1 MFVPA
6 LIWSHITLIIGLLG
20 IAGVSVPGPFTFL
33 WALSFL
39 LYVAQMW
46 FTLSLE
52 KAPTKLYGY
61 SVLSYISYSQ
71 IFLFIVAK
79 AAYEMLKNKI
89 QGNSLQWYKTE
100 RSQEKKK

>member
-1 MFVPA
+1 MPF
-6 LIWSHITLIIGLLG
+6 TLLG
-20 IAGVSVPGPFTFL
+20 GRSVC
-33 WALSFL
+33 

-52 KAPTKLYGY
+52 RAKLQLYFF
-61 SVLSYISYSQ
+61 SVLSYVTYSQ
-71 IFLFIVAK
+71 IFLFIVFK

-100 RSQEKKK
+100 RSKERK